1 MLYLS
6 NNNLIEVPEE
16 IFTALK
22 YLEWFDVRNNQLTC
36 LPTSIKRHMCL
47 ETILLQGNKM
57 EYLPLELCTLA
68 NLKTLQVAEN
78 PLIVPPKHIVASG
91 CAAILEFLRTEWNNA
106 HPEEKVEPKENKIEP
121 KLSTILCYQSP
132 RMHKKKIAPLNDAVY
147 DKNVST
153 REKRISYKPS
163 NRYYG
168 EISFSNNTYTLE
180 EKLKFYNSCLQK
192 MTEFKSRKKQQ
203 FTDETDN
210 YLENEIK
217 EINDK
222 ILHLT
227 GPSPR
232 SVYVRKNV
240 GILKTYR
247 RAIEKECRRVVNK
260 VNMPVFVKIK
270 NKTPLRKNDNKY
282 KDDIE
287 DGERVF
293 DIVTKDG
300 KRFQLNPLRLNDSN
314 WMFSCLQNYIGIKE

>member
-163 NRYYG
+163 NRCENAGANVPMEQRLLWYA
-168 EISFSNNTYTLE
+168 
-180 EKLKFYNSCLQK
+180 KLKELLAKQTSKLQK
-192 MTEFKSRKKQQ
+192 MK
-203 FTDETDN
+203 DEDV
-210 YLENEIK
+210 LK
-217 EINDK
+217 EWRRDR
-222 ILHLT
+222 
-227 GPSPR
+227 R
-232 SVYVRKNV
+232 SYSK
-240 GILKTYR
+240 
-247 RAIEKECRRVVNK
+247 AIEKAMKRNEDDIPFGIDVEDYASIFEQNSKPKKLGPSKRGKHEFITPADVNK
-260 VNMPVFVKIK
+260 KINELLESL
-270 NKTPLRKNDNKY
+270 NKLETKITDDTPRTKQNLFRNEIGKLLELQSEIQNLRKYDY
-282 KDDIE
+282 
-287 DGERVF
+287 
-293 DIVTKDG
+293 
-300 KRFQLNPLRLNDSN
+300 
-314 WMFSCLQNYIGIKE
+314 